1 MENKRSIIT
10 CIFLIVRID
19 IDIQNI
25 LTSVQFEK
33 LMILSKLNN
42 NDIIFAITEKWRLLV
57 TNNVSFLANNM

>member
-1 MENKRSIIT
+1 MDLFEFKEVLFRSRIMENKRSIIT

-42 NDIIFAITEKWRLLV
+42 NDIIFAITDK
-57 TNNVSFLANNM
+57 